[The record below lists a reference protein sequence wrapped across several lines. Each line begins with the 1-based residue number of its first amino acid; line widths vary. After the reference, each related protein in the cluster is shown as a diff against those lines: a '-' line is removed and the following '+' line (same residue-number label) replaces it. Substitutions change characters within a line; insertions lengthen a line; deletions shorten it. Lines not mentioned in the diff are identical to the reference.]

1 MKAETETG
9 RFAASAPAP
18 SVARRPLCVEK
29 TFIALLAAL
38 LFAGCA
44 TLAAPGAGDERGD
57 QSKDADRRAVESAIE
72 YYHFV
77 RRLEPI
83 ELERERDALAVGV
96 GEPLQQLLQAIAL
109 ARPPGSNIPRALA
122 LLGVVDASTRPEAV
136 ALRPLVRLLADQFAE
151 QQRLETAARSLTRQL
166 EHTGQHLKESRRHA
180 RQLEE
185 KIEALTEIERTLPER
200 PAAHA
205 APPPPPTER
214 RITR

>member
-9 RFAASAPAP
+9 RFASSAPATP
-18 SVARRPLCVEK
+18 VARRPLCAGK
-29 TFIALLAAL
+29 TCVALLAAI
-38 LFAGCA
+38 LFGGCA
-44 TLAAPGAGDERGD
+44 TLAAPGSGDE
-57 QSKDADRRAVESAIE
+57 QAKDSGRRAVESAIE

-77 RRLEPI
+77 RQLEPA
-83 ELERERDALAVGV
+83 ELERERDALAVGA
-96 GEPLQQLLQAIAL
+96 GEPLHQLLQAIAL
-109 ARPPGSNIPRALA
+109 ARSPGSNLPHALA
-122 LLGVVDASTRPEAV
+122 LLEVVEASIRPEAV
-136 ALRPLVRLLADQFAE
+136 ALRPLARLLADQFAE
-151 QQRLETAARSLTRQL
+151 QRRLETAARSLTRQL

-214 RITR
+214 RIMR

>member
-9 RFAASAPAP
+9 RFASSAPAT
-18 SVARRPLCVEK
+18 SVARRPLCVGK
-29 TFIALLAAL
+29 TVGALLAAI

-44 TLAAPGAGDERGD
+44 TLAGPGSGDERGG
-57 QSKDADRRAVESAIE
+57 QSKNGGRRAVESAIE

-77 RRLEPI
+77 RQLEPG
-83 ELERERDALAVGV
+83 ELERERDALAVGA
-96 GEPLQQLLQAIAL
+96 GEPLHQLLQAIAL
-109 ARPPGSNIPRALA
+109 ARPPGSNLPRALA
-122 LLGVVDASTRPEAV
+122 LLEVVEASIRPEAV
-136 ALRPLVRLLADQFAE
+136 ALRPLARLLADQLAE

-166 EHTGQHLKESRRHA
+166 EHTGQQLKESRRHA

-214 RITR
+214 RIMR